1 MENLDVIL
9 QRISTTGFPIMVSLI
24 LMWYVNKQLDTHK
37 EETNA
42 LKEVIAENTLALVSL
57 KEMIQGH
64 TNEEKRH

>member
-1 MENLDVIL
+1 MENLDAIL

-57 KEMIQGH
+57 R
-64 TNEEKRH
+64 EEIHGK

>member
-1 MENLDVIL
+1 MENLDAIL

-57 KEMIQGH
+57 KEMIQGKG
-64 TNEEKRH
+64 TKIDG

>member
-1 MENLDVIL
+1 MENLDAIL

-42 LKEVIAENTLALVSL
+42 LKEVIQENTLALVSL

-64 TNEEKRH
+64 TTNE